1 MTRRRPPY
9 KADERAIVARLAALA
24 EQTPAAPAGLNRRL
38 LLAVSADQGHRQGTA
53 DQGHRQGT
61 ADQGHQY
68 GAFALGALCAALA
81 MVVVTITTSST
92 WLSALHLYWHVT
104 LGA

>member
-53 DQGHRQGT
+53 DQGH
-61 ADQGHQY
+61 QY

>member
-1 MTRRRPPY
+1 M
-9 KADERAIVARLAALA
+9 VARLAALA

-38 LLAVSADQGHRQGTA
+38 LLAVSADQQHRQGTA
-53 DQGHRQGT
+53 DQGHHYST
-61 ADQGHQY
+61 V
-68 GAFALGALCAALA
+68 ALGAMCAALA
-81 MVVVTITTSST
+81 MAVVTITTSST

>member
-1 MTRRRPPY
+1 MTPRRPPY
-9 KADERAIVARLAALA
+9 KEDERAIVARLAALA

-38 LLAVSADQGHRQGTA
+38 LLAVSADQQHRQGTA
-53 DQGHRQGT
+53 DQGH
-61 ADQGHQY
+61 HY
-68 GAFALGALCAALA
+68 SAFAVGAMCAALA